1 MTITDKLFS
10 LFTRDVV
17 LFVTTLLTGVV
28 IARYLGPEK
37 LGIWT
42 LLLLIPGYAEAFGRL
57 QLDVSSIY
65 FIGKGKIK
73 LGEATFILHLV
84 SAVTATVIGLIG
96 FLNLDF
102 LHNQI
107 FKNVEMDVQKL
118 IYSVSLLIP
127 LRFIYINYTYLL
139 IAREQI
145 KAYNKLVIIQALT
158 TSLLSIGMIVLADFG
173 ILGALMGSI
182 FGLLI
187 SIIYGITKV
196 SSIDKIRPN
205 LNTGLFVEMV
215 KYSIHL
221 YIMGLIGFFQNN
233 IATLIA
239 ALFVAPAQ
247 IAFFALGK
255 SVSEISTKMVPA
267 AVNTILFPRVSSS
280 NDERG
285 SIDLVIR
292 SFRVTLLIIS
302 TTAVI
307 LFYLIKPIV
316 FILYGD
322 DYYPL
327 IDIYVI
333 IIASV
338 VMVQSSSVL
347 MSYLAGSGN
356 VHLLPKLSIFPLLL
370 QIILSFFLVSDFGII
385 GLAISYTISSAC
397 LFIFQVIFFLKL
409 TDTKIVSLF
418 IRYEDFKTIMNFL
431 VTKFKLY

>member
-10 LFTRDVV
+10 IFTRDVV
-17 LFVTTLLTGVV
+17 LFVTTLLTGVF

-37 LGIWT
+37 MGIWT

-57 QLDVSSIY
+57 QLDVSSVY
-65 FIGKGKIK
+65 FIGKGKVK

-84 SAVTATVIGLIG
+84 SVIMVSVIGLIG
-96 FLNLDF
+96 FLNIDF

-107 FKNVEMDVQKL
+107 FKNVEMDVQEL
-118 IYSVSLLIP
+118 IYGVSLIIP
-127 LRFIYINYTYLL
+127 LRFIYINYSYLL

-158 TSLLSIGMIVLADFG
+158 TSVLSIGMIVLAGLG
-173 ILGALMGSI
+173 IFGALMGSI

-196 SSIDKIRPN
+196 SSIDKIKPN
-205 LNTGLFVEMV
+205 FNTGLIVEMV
-215 KYSIHL
+215 KYSTHL
-221 YIMGLIGFFQNN
+221 YITGLIGFFQNN
-233 IATLIA
+233 IATMIA
-239 ALFVAPAQ
+239 ALYVAPAQ
-247 IAFFALGK
+247 IAYFVLGK

-267 AVNTILFPRVSSS
+267 AVNTILFPRISSS

-285 SIDLVIR
+285 AIDLVIR

-302 TTAVI
+302 TTTVI

-327 IDIYVI
+327 IDIFVI

-338 VMVQSSSVL
+338 VMVQSSSVF
-347 MSYLAGSGN
+347 MSYLTGTGN
-356 VHLLPKLSIFPLLL
+356 VHLLPKLSIFPLLF
-370 QIILSFFLVSDFGII
+370 QIFLSFLLVSDLGIVGI
-385 GLAISYTISSAC
+385 AISYAISSAC
-397 LFIFQVIFFLKL
+397 LFILQVMFFLKL
-409 TDTKIVSLF
+409 TDTKIESLF
-418 IRYEDFKTIMNFL
+418 IRCEDFKTIKNFL
-431 VTKFKLY
+431 VTKLKLY